1 MAEQD
6 NFTTS
11 IEMVLGRKLTD
22 AEAAGVDPSKSA
34 AENARAIRGQSTD
47 PFERA
52 ENVESKTA
60 DTLPEKSTLAKP
72 AAKPAQ
78 PAARAPS
85 AYERSLPK
93 TEAPAKT
100 DLELLRAEYVESG
113 RTVPSTAEL
122 QKILDARNP
131 KPAAKAEA
139 EAPATS
145 TPPAAPL
152 ADLSVFVSERSSGT
166 ESKPAQLPSFG
177 FTPVSARDKGYKDV
191 TVPQATD
198 AKYNTPI
205 TIRDGETGDVV
216 LDENGQPKTMTPA
229 AAIQAY
235 AEMQAR
241 EINQKY
247 AEYRKEADQARA
259 GALWAEVIRGVAAL
273 AAGAYGMRHGVD
285 MSGVKFDPIDW
296 IARQEAARRGHETAV
311 ASTKDKYD
319 ALSKAAAASEAAD
332 KAVFQQDMARVQALT
347 AQNQDAIQQAN
358 SENAAREANARLKF
372 EGYRLAAEMDKWD
385 KQLKA
390 TLARKSPDQSKAITQ
405 AFKGMNDNLNAAGA
419 AEAKGDYDEAATLKN
434 TAHRWADKLTEL
446 TELPY
451 NAAESWKT
459 KTESHLGGLYTT
471 GGDLRSAEDISQR
484 LPGGVMT
491 DETLSDLVDQ
501 YMEDPRYKNLPRE
514 QIEDAVKRKYGQ

>member
-6 NFTTS
+6 NLTTS
-11 IEMVLGRKLTD
+11 IEMVLGRKLTE

-34 AENARAIRGQSTD
+34 AENARAIRGQSSD

-52 ENVESKTA
+52 ENVPSSTA
-60 DTLPEKSTLAKP
+60 DTLPERPTSAKP
-72 AAKPAQ
+72 AVKSAQ
-78 PAARAPS
+78 PAALAPS
-85 AYERSLPK
+85 AFARALPK
-93 TEAPAKT
+93 APAKT

-113 RTVPSTAEL
+113 LTVPSTAEL

-131 KPAAKAEA
+131 KPAAKT
-139 EAPATS
+139 EAPAAT
-145 TPPAAPL
+145 TPSAEPL

-372 EGYRLAAEMDKWD
+372 EGYRLATEMNKWD
-385 KQLKA
+385 KELKVK
-390 TLARKSPDQSKAITQ
+390 LASKSPDQSKAITQ